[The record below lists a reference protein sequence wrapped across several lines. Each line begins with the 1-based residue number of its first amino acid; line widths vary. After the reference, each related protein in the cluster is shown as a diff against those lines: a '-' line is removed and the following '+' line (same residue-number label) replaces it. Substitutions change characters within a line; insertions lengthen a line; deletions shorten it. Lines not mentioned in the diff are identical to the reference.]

1 MCTLTCVRVSR
12 LVLQSPF
19 QGAPGVEAPGSF
31 GQRGTHQVRGASWS
45 PGPPACPPAG
55 FTCVVPASRRS
66 RADSTANRIF
76 QKHQVVIPEAGCLTH
91 CGFLFALLGTTPR
104 KATGLHREDLGGE
117 VLERTWTEARANGP
131 ARCHL
136 EAGPPSS
143 RHPRPVSRRCLPSN
157 TWPVTP
163 RETLSQ
169 NHTLRWS

>member
-104 KATGLHREDLGGE
+104 KATGLHREDLWGRSWRGPGLKPVPMALQGAIWKP
-117 VLERTWTEARANGP
+117 VLHPPDTPGQCPDDVPPATPGP
-131 ARCHL
+131 
-136 EAGPPSS
+136 
-143 RHPRPVSRRCLPSN
+143 
-157 TWPVTP
+157 
-163 RETLSQ
+163 
-169 NHTLRWS
+169 